1 MYIKLIS
8 IKKSLDNKKKLVALF
23 QIKTSKKA
31 HKFTEKT
38 TNFGYNNP
46 DDKQNDYRLHKD
58 IDRRN
63 QYIIR
68 HAKDLKTDDPT
79 RAGYLSMLLLWNK
92 PTLECLSKRL

>member
-46 DDKQNDYRLHKD
+46 DDKQNDYTKHGD
-58 IDRRN
+58 IDVETN
-63 QYIIR
+63 
-68 HAKDLKTDDPT
+68 
-79 RAGYLSMLLLWNK
+79 
-92 PTLECLSKRL
+92 TLFDMPRI